1 MHIYM
6 YVYANIFLKNKTK
19 IHALYYKSF
28 FIIIINLIRI
38 NTILYRREKK
48 INSFFNFMNHVYNI

>member
-1 MHIYM
+1 MNAHMHIYM

-28 FIIIINLIRI
+28 FIIIIINLILI
-38 NTILYRREKK
+38 NNILYRSEKK
-48 INSFFNFMNHVYNI
+48 